1 MGAYLSPAMEAIEMS
16 LTTWE
21 VEKPKLLKKHYHLLK
36 EVISTVGR
44 LPGDVDLPHAAADVC
59 SGCS

>member
-1 MGAYLSPAMEAIEMS
+1 MEAIEMS

-21 VEKPKLLKKHYHLLK
+21 VEKPKLLKKHYHLLQ

-44 LPGDVDLPHAAADVC
+44 LPGDGDLPHAAADVC